1 MAEDKKRPAGV
12 TDYSRASSWLR
23 TPEITKDVDTFYDD
37 SSPSLLSTKKKTCPN
52 GQIFFG
58 AREET

>member
-23 TPEITKDVDTFYDD
+23 MPEITKDVDTFYDD
-37 SSPSLLSTKKKTCPN
+37 SSLLSLEHEKKDPSN
-52 GQIFFG
+52 G
-58 AREET
+58 

>member
-37 SSPSLLSTKKKTCPN
+37 SSPSLLSTRKRTHPTDES
-52 GQIFFG
+52 FFG